1 MNILEILRELND
13 MDFSEIS
20 INAPD
25 FNLKVK
31 RKPTEKV
38 VVQEIIE
45 DMEGFSK
52 AADIQGLPGM
62 ASPKQVK
69 YAVDLMK
76 RAFGEDE
83 RQAFDFV
90 AHMIGLPIQDVPEY
104 DQWATVISQEDIG
117 IILDKL
123 EVMCEIPKKGR
134 R

>member
-31 RKPTEKV
+31 RKPAEKV
-38 VVQEIIE
+38 VVQEMIE

-83 RQAFDFV
+83 REAFDFV